1 MFDGKVDFFG
11 LVCGPEGFRER
22 LHQICQMP
30 AWRKR
35 GVGWVVLGVWGGG
48 VLSNLIELQDSD
60 RWVFSPRLLVC
71 QTLGH
76 TQLTRL
82 GGEVDTE
89 RRWGQKRA
97 EGTGGGGGVS
107 QEVPHSL
114 PRIGGQQK

>member
-1 MFDGKVDFFG
+1 MVKWNL
-11 LVCGPEGFRER
+11 LVRSPEGFKGAAELTER
-22 LHQICQMP
+22 ICQML
-30 AWRKR
+30 AWREGR
-35 GVGWVVLGVWGGG
+35 GEGG

-76 TQLTRL
+76 TQLTGM
-82 GGEVDTE
+82 GGEVGTE
-89 RRWGQKRA
+89 RRWGQKGA
-97 EGTGGGGGVS
+97 EGGGVS